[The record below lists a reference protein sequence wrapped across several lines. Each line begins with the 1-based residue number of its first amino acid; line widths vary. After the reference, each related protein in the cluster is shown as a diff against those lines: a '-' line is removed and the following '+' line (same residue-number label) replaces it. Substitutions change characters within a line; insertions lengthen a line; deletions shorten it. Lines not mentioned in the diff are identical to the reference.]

1 MRILNAIVL
10 VTGIFFLSACMSQKQ
25 PTSKYYVIE
34 KPDSLQG
41 SISLQHSSIAGYCE
55 ILPVDVYPAYA
66 SQSIA
71 KRRESN
77 ELVYYNYHHW
87 AVRPGESM
95 TLLLEDYLD
104 QASVFEGVSTR
115 YWKIEPAFKM
125 ETTVFHLETLEENDE
140 MLVHLS
146 VRFKLLTNL
155 DNEILITHHADRKE
169 KLPQKDLNLYAKT
182 VGELFHYELHQ
193 FSQKIM
199 EQLADNQSNR

>member
-1 MRILNAIVL
+1 MRILNAIAL

-34 KPDSLQG
+34 KPDSLQV
-41 SISLQHSSIAGYCE
+41 SIFQQHSSIGGYCE

-71 KRRESN
+71 KRRASN
-77 ELVYYNYHHW
+77 EIIYYSYNRW

-115 YWKIEPAFKM
+115 YWKIAPAFKL

-140 MLVHLS
+140 MLAHLS
-146 VRFKLLTNL
+146 VRFKLLSNS
-155 DNEILITHHADRKE
+155 DNEVLITHHADRKE
-169 KLPQKDLNLYAKT
+169 ELQQKDLNLYAKT
-182 VGELFHYELHQ
+182 VGELFHEELHQ

-199 EQLADNQSNR
+199 KQLADNQTTR